1 MPSKML
7 QTKSSVYSS
16 ESSRNLSVWHVAPIS
31 EVFPLLGNKV
41 FRHNQ
46 MTIPSNFNKIGQV
59 DSHSDQVKEKC

>member
-16 ESSRNLSVWHVAPIS
+16 ESSRNLSVWRVAPIS

-46 MTIPSNFNKIGQV
+46 MTIPSNFNN
-59 DSHSDQVKEKC
+59 SHSDQVKEKC